1 MKQFEYPRLGDRCY
15 YDKLPNGLS
24 VYVVPKPGFSK
35 AYAFF
40 AVNYGGNDQRFCVNG
55 RWRNTPAGV
64 AHYLEHKM
72 FDMPEG
78 NALQTL
84 SVRGASPNAFTSN
97 EITGYHFS
105 CTDQFDENL
114 STLLSFVTTPYFT
127 EESVAKEQGIIASE
141 IRMIED
147 NPDWQVYH
155 NLLQALYVN
164 HPVRNSV
171 AGTAESI
178 AQITPEI
185 LTGCHKAF
193 YTPENMVLCVA
204 GNVEPRQVMR
214 LAAAIVPAGGRPV
227 PERDHG
233 EPEPQEAGAQEVTRE
248 MEVASTSFLLGF
260 KANPENSLRRKLVG
274 ELAAELLAGESSP
287 LYAKLYQEGLIDKT
301 FGGEFDSTP
310 ETGHIIFGG
319 ESDRP
324 EAVAEAILNEGV
336 RIAWHGL
343 DDALFHR
350 VKKAAYGS
358 RVRALNSF
366 EHICIQLAYGHFAGY
381 QYLDFAEL
389 YDQIT
394 RQEVEE
400 FLQETVAASR
410 SALSV
415 IRPKGAQ
422 L

>member
-1 MKQFEYPRLGDRCY
+1 MKRFDYPRLGDRCY
-15 YDKLPNGLS
+15 YDRLPNGLS

-40 AVNYGGNDQRFCVNG
+40 ATHYGGNDQRFAVNG

-78 NALQTL
+78 NALQLL
-84 SVRGASPNAFTSN
+84 SKRGASPNAFTSA
-97 EITGYHFS
+97 EITGYYFS
-105 CTDQFDENL
+105 CTDQFEENL

-127 EESVAKEQGIIASE
+127 GESVAKEQGIIASE

-155 NLLQALYVN
+155 NLMQALYVG
-164 HPVRNSV
+164 HPVRDSV
-171 AGTAESI
+171 AGTTESI
-178 AQITPEI
+178 AGITPEV
-185 LTGCHKAF
+185 LAACHKAF

-204 GNVEPRQVMR
+204 GNVEPRQVLR
-214 LAAAIVPAGGRPV
+214 LAASIVPSGGGPV
-227 PERDHG
+227 PARDHG
-233 EPEPQEAGAQEVTRE
+233 EPEPQEAGNQEIIRE

-260 KANPENSLRRKLVG
+260 KADPDGSLRRKLVG

-287 LYAKLYQEGLIDKT
+287 LYARLYQDGLIDKT
-301 FGGEFDSTP
+301 FGVEFDASP
-310 ETGHIIFGG
+310 ETANLIFGG
-319 ESDRP
+319 ESDHP
-324 EAVAEAILNEGV
+324 DAVAEAILNEGV
-336 RIAWHGL
+336 RVAWHGL
-343 DDALFHR
+343 DDALFRR

-366 EHICIQLAYGHFAGY
+366 EHTCIQLAYGHFYGY
-381 QYLDFAEL
+381 QYLEFADL

-394 RQEVEE
+394 RREVEE
-400 FLQETVAASR
+400 FLQETVAADR

-415 IRPKGAQ
+415 IRPKGATV
-422 L
+422 